1 MSLGV
6 IMTRINVPEYK
17 TFENIKKINENGE
30 EFWYARELQ
39 VVLEYKQWRRFSE
52 VIDKA
57 RLACRNSG
65 YGVKEHFADVGKTI
79 KMPKTATKLVID
91 YKLTRYACCL
101 IVQNGDPEKDV
112 VALGKH
118 ILLFK
123 LATNL
128 FRITQTE
135 SKLKRENIKSVNKAN
150 NTHYTVGK
158 EVRTVIKK
166 IGGTMPEE
174 LPTPEKSIEEIE
186 RKEIK
191 N

>member
-1 MSLGV
+1 
-6 IMTRINVPEYK
+6 MTRINVPEYK

-158 EVRTVIKK
+158 EVRAVIKK
-166 IGGTMPEE
+166 IGGTMPKE